1 MQWVET
7 TGRTVEEAKAMALDQ
22 LGVDVDDA
30 EFEVVEEPRP
40 GLFGR
45 VRGEARVR
53 ARVRPT
59 APRAKTERRST
70 RKKTGRPDEAGT
82 EGTEEVAETAADAP
96 AAQSRPTSPKERSG
110 GRPKADRNG
119 GRDDSRPP
127 KERTPRPAGDPVAV
141 EQVGAEAVKFLEGL
155 LDAYQLEGTIAVE
168 QDGSDL
174 EVSVDGGDLG
184 VLIGPRGNTLLAL
197 QDVTRVVSQ
206 RRLGDHDS
214 HLRVDVAGYRLR
226 RKEALARFTT
236 QLIDDVR
243 SSGQASVLEPMP
255 SADRKVVHD
264 TVAAAE
270 GVTSRSEGDDPFRRV
285 VILPQPVDA

>member
-7 TGRTVEEAKAMALDQ
+7 TGRTVDEAKAMALDQ

-70 RKKTGRPDEAGT
+70 RKKSGRSEDAGTTVVDEA
-82 EGTEEVAETAADAP
+82 AAAASDAAP
-96 AAQSRPTSPKERSG
+96 QSRPTSPKERQG
-110 GRPKADRNG
+110 GRPQADRNG
-119 GRDDSRPP
+119 RRDENRPP

-155 LDAYQLEGTIAVE
+155 LDAYQLDGTVAVV

-174 EVSVDGGDLG
+174 EVSVDGDDLG
-184 VLIGPRGNTLLAL
+184 LLIGPRGNTLLAL

-214 HLRVDVAGYRLR
+214 HLRVDVAGYRQR
-226 RKEALARFTT
+226 RKEALARFTEHV
-236 QLIDDVR
+236 IEDVR
-243 SSGQASVLEPMP
+243 STGQASVLEPMP

-285 VILPQPVDA
+285 VILPQTVDG